1 MFTGIITAIGQIESA
16 TSLGGDDA
24 GLVLT
29 IQCDPLFLAD
39 AALGDSIAVQG
50 ACLTVVTI
58 NHDRFTVEVSRET
71 LNCTVSLDRPGEVNL
86 EKALRMSD
94 RLGGHWVA
102 GHVDGTGT
110 VLAFTQ
116 QGESYHLQVLA
127 PSHLGRYLTYKGS
140 VAINGVSLTVN
151 TVEDREQGC
160 AFSINLIPH
169 TVAMTTLK
177 HLQAN
182 TQVNLETDLL
192 ARYAQRLIA
201 AS

>member
-1 MFTGIITAIGQIESA
+1 MFTGIITTIGQIETA
-16 TSLGGDDA
+16 TPLGDHDA
-24 GLVLT
+24 GLTLT

-39 AALGDSIAVQG
+39 VTLGDSIAVQG

-71 LNCTVSLDRPGEVNL
+71 LNCTVSLDRPAEVNL

-110 VLAFTQ
+110 VLNFTQ
-116 QGESYHLQVLA
+116 QGESYHLQILA

-140 VAINGVSLTVN
+140 VTINGVSLTVN
-151 TVEDREQGC
+151 TVEDLPQGC

-169 TVAMTTLK
+169 TVTVTTLK
-177 HLQAN
+177 YLQAN
-182 TQVNLETDLL
+182 AQVNLETDLL
-192 ARYAQRLIA
+192 ARYAQRLLA
-201 AS
+201 VS